1 MQALLTFDK
10 APPFFVP
17 ARFFL
22 SAPWFGVL
30 AGLLVLFEGDAVFV
44 SRWTPA
50 ALALTHLLAVGV
62 LLQVM
67 IGALFQILPVA
78 AGANIGRPLF
88 WARLLHPLL
97 NAGALGMAFGFWR
110 SQTVVLTLGGGLV
123 VLTVLVFLLLAGRA
137 MWRVPP
143 TGPTI
148 PAIKFALA
156 GLLLTVSFGAWLLSV
171 YALGVNGNAAS
182 LTAQHAAW
190 GLIGWAAMLLVG
202 ISYVVVPMFQL
213 TPGYAVALSRRLA
226 PLIAA
231 LLVVWTAAQAADEGA
246 ASLGGILG
254 ATAGSLLA
262 AALAAYALITLGLQL
277 KSKRP
282 RVDASF
288 GFWQLAMAMGA
299 LALAAWSVALWSPAA
314 AGSPALVFAIGIAGL
329 FGGLISVMS
338 GMLYKIL
345 PFLAWM
351 HMQNIGAA
359 LGVRKLPHMG
369 SYLSETVA
377 WRHFWLHALALALLL
392 GAAVF
397 GAALPGLSRF
407 AGLAMAVAFAT
418 LGWNVFTAARAFRR
432 ARVKLGAASAN
443 AKLAA

>member
-10 APPFFVP
+10 APPFSVP

-30 AGLLVLFEGDAVFV
+30 AGLLVLFEGSAIFV

-50 ALALTHLLAVGV
+50 ALALTHLLSVGV

-78 AGANIGRPLF
+78 AGANIPRPLF

-97 NAGALGMAFGFWR
+97 NAGALSMAAGFWR
-110 SQTVVLTLGGGLV
+110 SHTALLTLGGGLV
-123 VLTVLVFLLLAGRA
+123 LLAVLIFLFLAGRA
-137 MWRVPP
+137 LWRVPP
-143 TGPTI
+143 TSPTI

-171 YALGVNGNAAS
+171 YALGMQGHAAS

-202 ISYVVVPMFQL
+202 VAYVVVPMFQL
-213 TPGYAVALSRRLA
+213 TPGYAAAFSRRLA

-231 LLVVWTAAQAADEGA
+231 LLVGWTLAQAADDGA
-246 ASLGGILG
+246 APLGGVV
-254 ATAGSLLA
+254 AAAVGSLLA
-262 AALAAYALITLGLQL
+262 AALSAFALITVGLQL

-282 RVDASF
+282 RPDASF
-288 GFWQLAMAMGA
+288 RFWQLAMAMGA

-314 AGSPALVFAIGIAGL
+314 VGLPALVFTIGIAAL
-329 FGGLISVMS
+329 FGALISVMS

-369 SYLSETVA
+369 SYLSEALA

-392 GAAVF
+392 AAAVF
-397 GAALPGLSRF
+397 GAALPGLTRF
-407 AGLAMAVAFAT
+407 AGLATAVAFSC
-418 LGWNVFTAARAFRR
+418 LGLNVLTAARAFRI
-432 ARVKLGAASAN
+432 ARVGLSAAKASA
-443 AKLAA
+443 AA

>member
-1 MQALLTFDK
+1 MQALLSFDK
-10 APPFFVP
+10 APPFSVP

-30 AGLLVLFEGDAVFV
+30 AGLLVLFEGDAIFI

-62 LLQVM
+62 LLQMM

-78 AGANIGRPLF
+78 AGANIARPLF

-97 NAGALGMAFGFWR
+97 NAGVLSLAAGFWR
-110 SQTVVLTLGGGLV
+110 SQTVLLTLGGGLV
-123 VLTVLVFLLLAGRA
+123 LLAVLIFLLLAGRA
-137 MWRVPP
+137 LWRVPS
-143 TGPTI
+143 TSPTI

-171 YALGVNGNAAS
+171 YALGMSGHAAS

-202 ISYVVVPMFQL
+202 VAYVVVPMFQL
-213 TPGYAVALSRRLA
+213 TPGYSAAFSRRLA
-226 PLIAA
+226 PLLAA
-231 LLVVWTAAQAADEGA
+231 LLVGWTAAQAADNGV
-246 ASLGGILG
+246 ASLGGLPG
-254 ATAGSLLA
+254 AAVGSLLA
-262 AALAAYALITLGLQL
+262 AALSAFALTTLGLQL

-288 GFWQLAMAMGA
+288 RFWQLGMAMGA

-314 AGSPALVFAIGIAGL
+314 AGLPALIFTIGIAGL
-329 FGGLISVMS
+329 FGALISVIS

-369 SYLSETVA
+369 SYLSESHA
-377 WRHFWLHALALALLL
+377 WRHFRLHALALALLL
-392 GAAVF
+392 AAAAI
-397 GAALPGLSRF
+397 GGALPGLSRF
-407 AGLAMAVAFAT
+407 AGLAVVVAFAS
-418 LGWNVFTAARAFRR
+418 LGLNVLTATRAFRAARAG
-432 ARVKLGAASAN
+432 LGAPNGS